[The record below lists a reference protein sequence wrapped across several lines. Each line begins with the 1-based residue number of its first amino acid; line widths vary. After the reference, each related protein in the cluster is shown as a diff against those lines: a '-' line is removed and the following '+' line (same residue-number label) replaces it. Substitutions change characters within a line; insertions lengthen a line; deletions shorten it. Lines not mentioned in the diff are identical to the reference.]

1 MRVLL
6 ALLLALPL
14 LVSAQTSAQTPA
26 SAPAA
31 KPHAAGG
38 AASAPAV
45 AKRKLTAL
53 AVTGEGIQLLTLQ
66 ADRGNLT
73 HTGSWQLSP
82 GSLFDSELLA
92 AVSDAVKAAA
102 PDREIKT
109 YTTSTR
115 SLFGDPAG
123 LFVDG
128 KLTLPGTLGDA
139 LRLGGATH
147 LFMVTRAQQAP
158 ALVPAL
164 PDKIATPLEGAG
176 FVIDL
181 RPTGQ
186 IGMDGNPGLP
196 ILAAYLSLRVALVDM
211 KDYRLVKEQSIIV
224 GQRLPVERGVANP
237 FVALSPEAR
246 LAALKA
252 LVAAELPQ
260 AIKALLPK

>member
-14 LVSAQTSAQTPA
+14 LAGAQTPA
-26 SAPAA
+26 TPAAKAPAAGPSAPAS
-31 KPHAAGG
+31 P
-38 AASAPAV
+38 PA

-53 AVTGEGIQLLTLQ
+53 AVTGDGVQLLTLQ

-73 HTGSWQLSP
+73 TTGAWQLSP

-92 AVSDAVKAAA
+92 AISDAVKAAA
-102 PDREIKT
+102 PDRDIRT
-109 YTTSTR
+109 YTSATR

-147 LFMVTRAQQAP
+147 LFLVTRAQQSP
-158 ALVPAL
+158 ALVPVL
-164 PDKIATPLEGAG
+164 PDKIATPLDGAG

-196 ILAAYLSLRVALVDM
+196 ILAAYLSLRVALVDLS
-211 KDYRLVKEQSIIV
+211 DYRLVKEQSIII
-224 GQRLPVERGVANP
+224 GKRLPVERGVTNP
-237 FVALSPEAR
+237 LAALSPEAR
-246 LAALKA
+246 LAALRSLA
-252 LVAAELPQ
+252 EAELPQ

>member
-1 MRVLL
+1 MRVLF

-14 LVSAQTSAQTPA
+14 LASAQTPA
-26 SAPAA
+26 STSASAPAN
-31 KPHAAGG
+31 KPSA

-53 AVTGEGIQLLTLQ
+53 AVTGESIQLLTLQ

-73 HTGSWQLSP
+73 SAGSWQLSP
-82 GSLFDSELLA
+82 GSVFDSELLA
-92 AVSDAVKAAA
+92 AVSGAVAAAA

-109 YTTSTR
+109 YTSSTR
-115 SLFGDPAG
+115 SLFGDPAS

-139 LRLGGATH
+139 LRGRGATH
-147 LFMVTRAQQAP
+147 LFLITRAQQSP

-186 IGMDGNPGLP
+186 IGIDGNPGLP
-196 ILAAYLSLRVALVDM
+196 ILTAYLSLRVALVDLA
-211 KDYRLVKEQSIIV
+211 DYRLVKEQSILV

-260 AIKALLPK
+260 AIKTLLPK